1 MISSTTTT
9 TTTTSTTPNAC
20 GDESGV
26 CSIPIYPR
34 AVTSSLRKQMK
45 GIQLDD
51 VEKQEESVEKLQLP
65 ATMEVRRLN
74 DATMIELE
82 FSSSSDHAVP
92 SSVREIDVLRGREM
106 IKHHSSRYGSIVYV
120 VRRPG

>member
-1 MISSTTTT
+1 MISTTTT

-45 GIQLDD
+45 EIQLDD
-51 VEKQEESVEKLQLP
+51 VEKQEESVERLKLP
-65 ATMEVRRLN
+65 ATMDVRQLN

-82 FSSSSDHAVP
+82 FSSEHTMP
-92 SSVREIDVLRGREM
+92 SSVHEIDVLRGREM
-106 IKHHSSRYGSIVYV
+106 IKRHSSRHGSIVYV